1 MSPAEK
7 QTLQDPTLTV
17 EDFRQSGWRK
27 AFGQSDR
34 ENYVSISQAFYDEG
48 NRVNSCEHP
57 SKAKV
62 LHLLADACSMVLSPD
77 SANEPFKP
85 LRQSRTRRGIVPD
98 DFRDADI
105 AFFAEILDEVD
116 NPRLI
121 ARLADL
127 LWLRTIPR
135 NPKFALTAI
144 DNYRAIPLTAKSW
157 FADARHCWERARV
170 LVAMLGKGSGDRWA
184 EIRDSVLIAFR
195 AAGTR
200 DNYFGLQLAE
210 FLEDYIDAK
219 AEQLSIASQLQQL
232 AEAFERDGNRHAAQD
247 YFDGAAG
254 WFKRGGDA
262 QQSTTMIVATAECF
276 AKEGDE
282 RLVADQPSHTA
293 AGLLYERAIQ
303 KYRSVPKAERGQHGV
318 EERLADLHQRVQ
330 ASGLQSLGEMNTIET
345 PSVDL
350 SEVADRSRQ
359 AVTGKAPLDALGEY
373 LNLHAFMNAE
383 QLRSKAIENLKA
395 HPLQALLSTVVVADD
410 GRIVAKRSG
419 VDLNAMDSER
429 SEAAIRAE
437 MVNSYVMYVHG
448 IVYGVVLP
456 GLEVLRLEHRLRE
469 GDFRGIAARSLSV
482 PPGREG
488 LFGKALF
495 AGYEWDFVT
504 AIHILAP
511 QVEHM
516 VRFHLKYMG
525 IRTTTVD
532 SEGVEAE
539 VGLSALMNITESARI
554 WGDDVAFEIKA
565 LFCDS
570 VGPNIRNDVAHGLFS
585 EEKCKSTTSVY
596 AWWLG
601 LKIVFNTFR
610 HVVPSETQDRGSQR
624 EGTVGGQ

>member
-1 MSPAEK
+1 M
-7 QTLQDPTLTV
+7 
-17 EDFRQSGWRK
+17 
-27 AFGQSDR
+27 
-34 ENYVSISQAFYDEG
+34 DEG
-48 NRVNSCEHP
+48 NKIDSDDDPARI
-57 SKAKV
+57 KI
-62 LHLLADACSMVLSPD
+62 LGLFADACSMMLSPE

-85 LRQSRTRRGIVPD
+85 LMQSRTHRWVVPND
-98 DFRDADI
+98 LRDSDI
-105 AFFAEILDEVD
+105 AFFAEVVDEIRD
-116 NPRLI
+116 PRLA

-127 LWLRTIPR
+127 VWLRQVPR
-135 NPKFALTAI
+135 DPKFALTAI

-170 LVAMLGKGSGDRWA
+170 LVAMLGKGSGDRGA

-195 AAGTR
+195 AARTR
-200 DNYFGLQLAE
+200 DDYFSLQLAA
-210 FLEDYIDAK
+210 FLEDYVDAK
-219 AEQLSIASQLQQL
+219 AEQLSIARQLQQL

-262 QQSTTMIVATAECF
+262 QQSTAMIVATAECC

-303 KYRSVPKAERGQHGV
+303 KYRSVPKAERGRHGV
-318 EERLADLHQRVQ
+318 EERLADLHKRLQ
-330 ASGLQSLGEMNTIET
+330 ASGLQSLGEMNTIEA
-345 PSVDL
+345 PSVDV
-350 SEVADRSRQ
+350 SEVVDRSRQ
-359 AVTGKAPLDALGEY
+359 AVTGRTLLDALGIY
-373 LNLHAFMNAE
+373 LNLHPVMNAQ
-383 QLRSKAIENLKA
+383 QLRSKAIENLNA
-395 HPLQALLSTVVVADD
+395 HPLQALLSTVVVGDD

-419 VDLNAMDSER
+419 VDLNAMDSDS

-437 MVNSYVMYVHG
+437 MVNTYVMYVHS

-469 GDFRGIAARSLSV
+469 GDFRGIAARSLAV

-495 AGYEWDFVT
+495 AGYEWDFVA

-516 VRFHLKYMG
+516 VRFHLKHMG
-525 IRTTTVD
+525 IRTTTLD

-539 VGLSALMNITESARI
+539 VGLSALMNITESAKI

>member
-1 MSPAEK
+1 MATARK
-7 QTLQDPTLTV
+7 QTSQDPALTL
-17 EDFRQSGWRK
+17 EAFRECGWKEVLDQSR
-27 AFGQSDR
+27 AQD
-34 ENYVSISQAFYDEG
+34 YVSMWQSFMDEG
-48 NRVNSCEHP
+48 NKIDSDDDPARTKILS
-57 SKAKV
+57 
-62 LHLLADACSMVLSPD
+62 LFADACSMMLSPE

-85 LRQSRTRRGIVPD
+85 LMQSRTHRWVVPND
-98 DFRDADI
+98 LRDSDI
-105 AFFAEILDEVD
+105 AFFAEVVDEIRD
-116 NPRLI
+116 PRLA

-127 LWLRTIPR
+127 VWLRQVPR
-135 NPKFALTAI
+135 DPKFALTAI

-157 FADARHCWERARV
+157 FADARHCWGRARV

-219 AEQLSIASQLQQL
+219 AEQLSIARQLQQL

-262 QQSTTMIVATAECF
+262 QQSTTMIVATAECL

-482 PPGREG
+482 PPGRDG
-488 LFGKALF
+488 LFAKALF
-495 AGYEWDFVT
+495 AGYEWDFVA